1 VSARRFEPAVVRA
14 IAVRLVVVAALQ
26 GLAIASYYSVI
37 AMYLKL
43 PFGSGQTPF
52 VFAQWWH
59 LVLGDALFVVAAL
72 VRRSSSPA
80 AAAPIGAV
88 MPFAAVAFG
97 AWAGTD
103 PPVGRVLV
111 ATLLLVP
118 ALLFSAWTLPRATS
132 SGEGAS

>member
-1 VSARRFEPAVVRA
+1 MTATRFDSGLVRA
-14 IAVRLVVVAALQ
+14 IALRLAVVLALQ
-26 GLAIASYYSVI
+26 GLAIAAYYSVI

-43 PFGSGQTPF
+43 PFGSGEKPF

-59 LVLGDALFVVAAL
+59 LALGDALFVVAAL
-72 VRRSSSPA
+72 LRRSSTGATA
-80 AAAPIGAV
+80 ARLGAA

-111 ATLLLVP
+111 ATLLVLP
-118 ALLFSAWTLPRATS
+118 ALLFSAWTLPEATA

>member
-1 VSARRFEPAVVRA
+1 MKKVSIEAALLRA
-14 IAVRLVVVAALQ
+14 IAARLVLVAAVQ
-26 GLAIASYYSVI
+26 GGAIAAYYSVI

-52 VFAQWWH
+52 AFAQWWH
-59 LVLGDALFVVAAL
+59 LALGDALFVAAAIA
-72 VRRSSSPA
+72 RRSASA
-80 AAAPIGAV
+80 AHAWRIGAA

-111 ATLLLVP
+111 ATLLLAP
-118 ALLFSAWTLPRATS
+118 ALLFSAWPLARATS
-132 SGEGAS
+132 SVEGAS